1 MYAIIGYLGIWLLL
15 AIVVLAVGKST
26 SMEYLVMS
34 AKPAAQRVASTCAA
48 AVSMTIVADD
58 EVVVGVCSSCCRD
71 GGRGMWSSRTWI
83 KQTSCT
89 RRQPQ

>member
-1 MYAIIGYLGIWLLL
+1 M
-15 AIVVLAVGKST
+15 VLAVGKTT

-34 AKPAAQRVASTCAA
+34 GKPAAQRVASACAA

-58 EVVVGVCSSCCRD
+58 EVFVDVCSSCCRD
-71 GGRGMWSSRTWI
+71 GGRGMRSSRTWI
-83 KQTSCT
+83 KQTSST